1 MFLNTVHP
9 SMSSGD
15 SGSEQRPN
23 KTELGNK
30 ELCQGNYVPARTR
43 KGVFLLLHEQTSS
56 ESMNANLQDPRH
68 MADLQAGREG
78 AVHLLPSFLSVA
90 LCSPSVSEQP

>member
-68 MADLQAGREG
+68 MANLQAGRG
-78 AVHLLPSFLSVA
+78 SCPPPTLLPLRGIVFTI
-90 LCSPSVSEQP
+90 CF

>member
-15 SGSEQRPN
+15 SGSEQWPN

-43 KGVFLLLHEQTSS
+43 RGVFLFLHEQTSS
-56 ESMNANLQDPRH
+56 ESMNVNLQDPRS
-68 MADLQAGREG
+68 MANLQAGRG
-78 AVHLLPSFLSVA
+78 SCPPPTLLPLSGIVVTISF
-90 LCSPSVSEQP
+90 

>member
-1 MFLNTVHP
+1 
-9 SMSSGD
+9 MSSGD

-30 ELCQGNYVPARTR
+30 ELCQGNYIPARTR
-43 KGVFLLLHEQTSS
+43 KGVFLRLREQTSS

-68 MADLQAGREG
+68 MANLQAGRG
-78 AVHLLPSFLSVA
+78 SCPPSTLLFLCGIVFTI
-90 LCSPSVSEQP
+90 CF